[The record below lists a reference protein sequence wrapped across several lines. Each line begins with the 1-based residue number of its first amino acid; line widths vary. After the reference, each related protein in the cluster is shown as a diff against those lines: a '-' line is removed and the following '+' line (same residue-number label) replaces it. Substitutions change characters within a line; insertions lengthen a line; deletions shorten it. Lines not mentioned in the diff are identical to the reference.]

1 MQHSPFDAAA
11 LAGYRKENTCQASL
25 RATRKPVKQ
34 MQDLCAGGQTCI
46 LTHDNTLTSGRT
58 RVPIAPVKIV
68 QPGQEREGNHAEQQR
83 RHDGGIEVMGTQEY
97 HHHDIG

>member
-11 LAGYRKENTCQASL
+11 PAGCRERKTCQASL
-25 RATRKPVKQ
+25 LGTRKPVKQ
-34 MQDLCAGGQTCI
+34 MQDLCAGDPRG
-46 LTHDNTLTSGRT
+46 LTHRNTLAIGRT

-68 QPGQEREGNHAEQQR
+68 QAGEKREGNHAEQER
-83 RHDGGIEVMGTQEY
+83 RHDGGAEMMGTQEY